1 MVATLSRI
9 LPPLLLRSLRTCQLT
24 TLTSD
29 NFTVTAF
36 GSDVQVVAS
45 QTAICAGEHV
55 TLYANETGW
64 TGNVAYTWENGSH
77 ASSIDVTP
85 AVTTTYNVT
94 STVTSTSGTCQ
105 RVDNITVVV
114 TPLPDTVHL
123 NAITPT
129 TICQNGQVTIHA
141 DGNAA
146 GYIWYQN
153 GVEIPGE
160 NQADLTVNFPD
171 YGTYNF
177 AAKAINVEGCVSK
190 VASEPLTV
198 TVTKA
203 PTTVTITGNNVIWY
217 QRPGLCFRSGF

>member
-1 MVATLSRI
+1 MLSFSQVATKVSHC
-9 LPPLLLRSLRTCQLT
+9 SCQV
-24 TLTSD
+24 
-29 NFTVTAF
+29 N
-36 GSDVQVVAS
+36 
-45 QTAICAGEHV
+45 
-55 TLYANETGW
+55 
-64 TGNVAYTWENGSH
+64 
-77 ASSIDVTP
+77 
-85 AVTTTYNVT
+85 VTTFADVKTAKRSEGNRRLSSNLDSNRSRRSRRAAQVTVKNKLIGVNARSSEVT
-94 STVTSTSGTCQ
+94 SNLAANS
-105 RVDNITVVV
+105 
-114 TPLPDTVHL
+114 
-123 NAITPT
+123 
-129 TICQNGQVTIHA
+129 ICQSIAVLSPYISVVSTRDTTRHGSHA

-203 PTTVTITGNNVIWY
+203 PTPCAT
-217 QRPGLCFRSGF
+217 L